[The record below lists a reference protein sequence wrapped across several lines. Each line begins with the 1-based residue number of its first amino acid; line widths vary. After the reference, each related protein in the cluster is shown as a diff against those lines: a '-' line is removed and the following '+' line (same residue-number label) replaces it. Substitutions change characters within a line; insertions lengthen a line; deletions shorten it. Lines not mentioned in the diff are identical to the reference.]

1 MRAPDAG
8 RLVARTGLALE
19 DPSLLRQQC
28 YVNGAWLDATSGATL
43 PVENPATGAALGTVP
58 ALGAAETEK
67 AVAAAHAAFPAWSAK
82 TAKERAILLRRWHD
96 LILQNAA
103 DLARL
108 MTAEQGKPL
117 AESKGE
123 IAYAASFVE
132 WFAEEAKRVYGDV
145 IPGHQAD
152 KRILVLR
159 QPVGVVA
166 AITPWNFPAAM
177 ITRKVAPALA
187 AGCTVVCKPATQT
200 PYSALAL
207 AELAH
212 RAGIPAGVLNVVTGP
227 AREIGGVL
235 TGDARVRKLSFT
247 GSTEIGKLL
256 MAQCSKTMKKVSLE
270 LGGNAPFIVFDD
282 ADLDAAVTGAIASKY
297 RNTGQTCVCANRLLV
312 QKGVY
317 EAFTAKLVAAV
328 QKLRV
333 GDGLAGE
340 TEQGPLIDAA
350 ALKKVEE
357 HIADA
362 TAKGA
367 KIVSGGRRHALGG
380 TFFEPTVLTG
390 VTPAMAVAREET
402 FGPVAP
408 LFSFST
414 EQEAIAMANDTEFG
428 LAAYLYTRDLAR
440 SWRVS
445 EALEYGIVGLN
456 TGLISTE
463 VAPFGGVKES
473 GTGREGSKYGLL
485 DYTEIKYVC
494 VGGVS

>member
-1 MRAPDAG
+1 MRAQDDRRLAG
-8 RLVARTGLALE
+8 ASPLVLE

-28 YVNGAWLDATSGATL
+28 YVNGAWLDATGGATL
-43 PVENPATGAALGTVP
+43 PVSNPATGAALGSVP
-58 ALGAAETEK
+58 AFGAAETES
-67 AVAAAHAAFPAWSAK
+67 AVGAARAAFPAWAAR
-82 TAKERAILLRRWHD
+82 TAKERAVLLRRWHD

-212 RAGIPAGVLNVVTGP
+212 RAGIPAGVLNIVTGP
-227 AREIGGVL
+227 AREVGGVL

-282 ADLDAAVTGAIASKY
+282 ADLDAAVAGAIASKY

-317 EAFTAKLVAAV
+317 EAFGAKLVAAV

-333 GDGLAGE
+333 GDGLADE

-367 KIVSGGRRHALGG
+367 KIALGGRRHALGG

-408 LFSFST
+408 LFSFKS
-414 EQEAIAMANDTEFG
+414 EEEAIAMANDTEFG

-485 DYTEIKYVC
+485 EYTEIKYVC